1 VALVAIGQFCIGD
14 SDGRDFRQDVNLIA
28 AALTLDSSFQL
39 ICAAQATGLTGA
51 VLALVMLVGDL
62 GRLHVDC
69 KPIT

>member
-1 VALVAIGQFCIGD
+1 
-14 SDGRDFRQDVNLIA
+14 VNLIA